1 VRFIA
6 ISSTVKE
13 SLNLVGIKNSQI
25 IVIYNG
31 LDINVFN
38 PNVSPQSFEH
48 EFPEYKE
55 RFKIGMLGRIEGWKR
70 HIDVVEAIGLLA
82 KQLDLHL
89 FIVGEIWRENESDLW
104 KFLQSRISK
113 LRLTERV
120 TFTGFRHDIPS
131 FMAGLDVII
140 VPSIGEPFGR
150 TTIEAMAMGKPVI
163 GTLSGCT
170 PEIIQHGTNGILVPV
185 QSPESIAQAIE
196 TIATDRKYAQ
206 DLGFN
211 ARKRVVEVFS
221 ITNCIKRVQN
231 VYLQRC

>member
-1 VRFIA
+1 
-6 ISSTVKE
+6 VKE

-48 EFPEYKE
+48 EFPKYKE

-70 HIDVVEAIGLLA
+70 HIDVVEAMGLLV
-82 KQLDLHL
+82 KQLELHL

-104 KFLQSRISK
+104 KFLQSRIIH
-113 LRLTERV
+113 LGLMDRV
-120 TFTGFRHDIPS
+120 TFAGFRHDIPS

-170 PEIIQHGTNGILVPV
+170 PEIIHDGVNGILVPV
-185 QSPESIAQAIE
+185 QSPECIAEAVKK
-196 TIATDRKYAQ
+196 IATNRKYAQ
-206 DLGFN
+206 ELGFN
-211 ARKRVVEVFS
+211 ARKRVVEEFS
-221 ITNCIKRVQN
+221 VTNCIKRVQE
-231 VYLQRC
+231 VYLQNS